1 MLMFFVFIILNL
13 VVLSFS
19 ITTKYI
25 SEKTN
30 LDNKLNNID
39 NKLTKLEKE
48 RNDLYSILTNTK
60 LRIGSFIVLQINK
73 LDKIIEENNN
83 IRYQLLQNLFYLEKK
98 DRDRENENY

>member
-1 MLMFFVFIILNL
+1 MFFVFIILNL

-39 NKLTKLEKE
+39 NKLIKLEKE

-83 IRYQLLQNLFYLEKK
+83 IRYQLLQNLLYLEKK
-98 DRDRENENY
+98 DRENDNN

>member
-1 MLMFFVFIILNL
+1 MIMFFVFIILNL

-39 NKLTKLEKE
+39 NKLIKLEKE

-83 IRYQLLQNLFYLEKK
+83 IRYQLLQNLLYLEKK
-98 DRDRENENY
+98 DRENDNN